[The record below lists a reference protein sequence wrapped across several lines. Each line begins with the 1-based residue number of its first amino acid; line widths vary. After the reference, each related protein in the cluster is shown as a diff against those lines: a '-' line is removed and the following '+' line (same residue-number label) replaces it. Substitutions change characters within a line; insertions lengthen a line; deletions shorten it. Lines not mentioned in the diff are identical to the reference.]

1 VSGDGWHPGV
11 VGIVAGRLKDR
22 FGKPSFVAG
31 FEGGMGRGSARSVP
45 GTDVGGI
52 IRAAREAHAL
62 DTGGGHAMAVG
73 FSLRPEQ
80 LDVFRAFLADAFAV
94 RPPAEQVVT
103 LSVDAL
109 VAPSGAT
116 AALAQEISRAG
127 PFGAGNPEPMIAVP
141 DGRVVFADVVG
152 NGHVRLRLAGADGAR
167 LDAIAFRVAD
177 TELGRELLAA
187 RGRWIHAA
195 GRLRA
200 DEWNGRQRVQLHLDD
215 AAPASV

>member
-1 VSGDGWHPGV
+1 
-11 VGIVAGRLKDR
+11 
-22 FGKPSFVAG
+22 
-31 FEGGMGRGSARSVP
+31 M
-45 GTDVGGI
+45 
-52 IRAAREAHAL
+52 AA
-62 DTGGGHAMAVG
+62 G

-80 LDVFRAFLADAFAV
+80 LEVFRAFLADAFAI
-94 RPPAEQVVT
+94 RRPAEQVVT
-103 LSVDAL
+103 LSVDAM

-116 AALAQEISRAG
+116 ASLAQEISRAG

-141 DGRVVFADVVG
+141 DGQVVFADVVG

-177 TELGRELLAA
+177 TDLGRELLAA
-187 RGRWIHAA
+187 RGRRIHAA